1 MTDPLLGTLRQ
12 ARAAAR
18 LSQLA
23 LSLRLGVSQRHVSFV
38 ESGRAKPSRELLI
51 NWLQE
56 LSAPLVLR
64 NAAMLQAGYAPAY
77 GAAQLGDPEL
87 AQASAA
93 MRALLQS
100 HDPMPA
106 FVVDA
111 EWNVRDA
118 NRGAQW
124 LMTTLAPG
132 LSATAAGGG
141 GFNMLDALSH
151 PQGLAERIV
160 NLRDVGPAMLAHL
173 REEAAL
179 LPALAPRVD
188 AFAAALQARLG
199 AHATPR
205 STMRPLPP
213 LLTTRFA
220 TPLGELAFF
229 SMLTTFGTPQDITL
243 ASLRI
248 EHLFA
253 ADEATRAVIRAQL
266 G

>member
-1 MTDPLLGTLRQ
+1 MTDALLGTLRQ
-12 ARAAAR
+12 ARSAAR

-56 LSAPLVLR
+56 LNAPLVLR

-77 GAAQLGDPEL
+77 SAAPLNDPAL
-87 AQASAA
+87 AQATAA
-93 MRALLQS
+93 MRALLQT
-100 HDPMPA
+100 HEPMPA

-118 NRGAQW
+118 NRGALW
-124 LMTTLAPG
+124 LVGTMAPALAAG
-132 LSATAAGGG
+132 AAAGGAL
-141 GFNMLDALSH
+141 NMLDLLSH
-151 PQGLAERIV
+151 PEGLVTRIV
-160 NLRDVGPAMLAHL
+160 NLREVGPPLLAHL

-179 LPALAPRVD
+179 LPALAPRVE
-188 AFAAALQARLG
+188 AFATALHARIG
-199 AHATPR
+199 AQSPAR
-205 STMRPLPP
+205 GAGRPLPP
-213 LLTTRFA
+213 VLTTRFA
-220 TPLGELAFF
+220 TPFGELAFF

-248 EHLFA
+248 EHMFA